1 MNKLLKKTGKQLKHL
16 KKNMTFSKMIMQC
29 LILYQESE
37 AVCDLCEDMEH
48 CTSMVNTGPGFL
60 DSCSRNHSA

>member
-1 MNKLLKKTGKQLKHL
+1 MI
-16 KKNMTFSKMIMQC
+16 FSKMIMQC

-37 AVCDLCEDMEH
+37 AVCDLREAMER
-48 CTSMVNTGPGFL
+48 CISMVNPGPGFL